1 MPFDINLNTAK
12 SAKRSLNSLVDE
24 TQNGYAFS
32 EKETLVSFISVLDTL
47 SSAEVPTCEDQGRHT
62 QLELILTHTAT
73 QSLDTFWNLASG
85 LYQLVMVI
93 MVYKEAQ
100 QSIRWKK
107 E

>member
-1 MPFDINLNTAK
+1 
-12 SAKRSLNSLVDE
+12 
-24 TQNGYAFS
+24 
-32 EKETLVSFISVLDTL
+32 
-47 SSAEVPTCEDQGRHT
+47 
-62 QLELILTHTAT
+62 LTHTAT